1 VAIAAD
7 RFPRVLF
14 SASKRVFNLSLPL
27 PSMLND
33 RIVSGL
39 IGLHK
44 LVVINGCSTCL
55 RKRNDH

>member
-39 IGLHK
+39 LGLQK

-55 RKRNDH
+55 RK